1 MRLRDQISLDLTS
14 AMKSRDAERLSVL
27 RMMKAA
33 VRNKEIDS
41 RQELDD
47 PGVVQ
52 VLLSLIKQRK
62 DSVEQ
67 FTKGGRM
74 DLADKE
80 AAEIKVI
87 ETYLPA
93 AITDEEIAEAIEAV
107 IRETGA
113 ASVKDMGKV
122 MKGCMARF
130 AGRPVDGAKVSAIVK
145 DKLAGEGK

>member
-1 MRLRDQISLDLTS
+1 MRLRDQISSDLTS
-14 AMKSRDAERLSVL
+14 AMKSKDAERLSVL

-33 VRNKEIDS
+33 VRNKEIDA
-41 RQELDD
+41 RLELDD

-62 DSVEQ
+62 DSIEQ

-74 DLADKE
+74 DLANKE
-80 AAEIKVI
+80 TAEIKVI

-93 AITDEEIAEAIEAV
+93 AVTDEEISETIDAV

-130 AGRPVDGAKVSAIVK
+130 AGRPVDGAKVSALVK
-145 DKLAGEGK
+145 QKLPA

>member
-1 MRLRDQISLDLTS
+1 MQLRDQISSDLTS

-33 VRNKEIDS
+33 VRNKEIDL
-41 RQELDD
+41 RKELEDAE
-47 PGVVQ
+47 VLQ
-52 VLLSLIKQRK
+52 VLISLIKQRK

-67 FTKGGRM
+67 FTRGGRM
-74 DLADKE
+74 DLAHKE

-87 ETYLPA
+87 ETYMPA
-93 AITDEEIAEAIEAV
+93 AVTDQEIAEAVDAL

-130 AGRPVDGAKVSAIVK
+130 SGRPVDGAKVSALVK
-145 DKLAGEGK
+145 EKLGS

>member
-1 MRLRDQISLDLTS
+1 MRLRDQISSDLTS

-33 VRNKEIDS
+33 VRNKEIDL
-41 RQELDD
+41 RKEFDD
-47 PGVVQ
+47 AEVLQ
-52 VLLSLIKQRK
+52 VLVSLIKQRK

-87 ETYLPA
+87 ESYMPA
-93 AITDEEIAEAIEAV
+93 AVTDQEIAEAVDAV
-107 IRETGA
+107 IGEIGA
-113 ASVKDMGKV
+113 ISVKDMGKV

-130 AGRPVDGAKVSAIVK
+130 SGRPVDGAKVSVLVK
-145 DKLAGEGK
+145 EKLGS